1 MDAVHLKSLH
11 CRSICDQKPFWT
23 LPEFKTKNR
32 LFFTQTKCKICVQN
46 DVTRNKIIIRRGC
59 CFYLVDKNHCSLVD
73 QITKLMNE
81 LRKISPSSPMFAA
94 LFPFAF
100 DCIAPFHGGNSLN
113 LINPS
118 FQNAEQSYQGLSK
131 FMLWKVQWGWQ
142 VPQKHYN

>member
-1 MDAVHLKSLH
+1 MLH
-11 CRSICDQKPFWT
+11 DILICGSNFYCWQPKT
-23 LPEFKTKNR
+23 LETWLNGWIWLILWVVLYLLATLNGAEVMGFTEEQTPMFKHWGE
-32 LFFTQTKCKICVQN
+32 I
-46 DVTRNKIIIRRGC
+46 G
-59 CFYLVDKNHCSLVD
+59 
-73 QITKLMNE
+73 NE

-94 LFPFAF
+94 LFPFVF

-131 FMLWKVQWGWQ
+131 FMPWKVQWGWQ